1 MIAFNRRT
9 RVYVSKSPEDMRLS
23 YNGLCARVKSVLQ
36 KDVYSGHLFL
46 FVNKRGTSCKCLYY
60 DGTGFVIIMKR
71 LERGRFARMSP
82 LFRGEI
88 TLTASELGLF
98 LEGAQL
104 DKRFIESP
112 AEVYVGRGPQNLHST
127 P

>member
-112 AEVYVGRGPQNLHST
+112 AEVCVGRGPQDLHST
-127 P
+127 L